1 MKTKTQQVIELVT
14 KEPNTYTRR
23 EASEKLGINH
33 STLKSIVADYKLG
46 GAFLDAKSDN
56 VIMELDSSTLK
67 GIEMREPSKAELSA
81 FKAHCEENNLPFD
94 NWKMFWHK
102 TKEFSSLFSN
112 QKAIE
117 AEEKSQEDFLKR
129 IAKTAPR
136 IRKSLVP
143 SKTLA
148 IPSSYDVHIG
158 KHCELIRTGNDYT
171 PEKAVKQ
178 VLEGQ
183 AALFALTKPFQ
194 VSDIL
199 FPMGNDIVHTDNNS
213 NSTTSGTHQ
222 DTYGSVESQ
231 IFLAVELYIKLI
243 EKWAETHNVWLCHVH
258 SNHDR
263 VAGWTVS
270 QMVARYFSNHPRV
283 HAAHDS
289 MSQQHRKYF
298 VFGNSLIMLHHGE
311 AKEEKLL
318 GIIKA
323 EANAA
328 LAQTNRAYVY
338 QGHIH
343 HKTVSKRGLNTEVGV
358 EKDHSSLTVIKA
370 GNGAVNQLHV
380 ETVRSP
386 SPADTWHSEKLF
398 VNMPAVE
405 MFLHD
410 ERGQFGRFT
419 HYF

>member
-1 MKTKTQQVIELVT
+1 MS
-14 KEPNTYTRR
+14 KEYIR
-23 EASEKLGINH
+23 EAYAKGIPLQEIADALG
-33 STLKSIVADYKLG
+33 TTKSAI
-46 GAFLDAKSDN
+46 KSKASRDPECPTHGSLLQN
-56 VIMELDSSTLK
+56 VIMGTDSSTLK
-67 GIEMREPSKAELSA
+67 GNEMREPTPAELSA
-81 FKAHCEENNLPFD
+81 FRAHCEANNLPYD

-102 TKEFSSLFSN
+102 TKEYSSLFSN

-117 AEEKSQEDFLKR
+117 DDQRAQDEFLKR
-129 IAKTAPR
+129 ISKAAPR
-136 IRKSLVP
+136 IRKSPVP
-143 SKTLA
+143 TKTLA

-171 PEKAVKQ
+171 PDKAVNQ

-183 AALFALTKPFQ
+183 AALYQMTKPFG
-194 VSDIL
+194 VSEIL
-199 FPMGNDIVHTDNNS
+199 IPMGNDIVHTDNNS
-213 NSTTSGTHQ
+213 SKTTGGTQQ
-222 DTYGSVESQ
+222 DTYGSIESQ
-231 IFLAVELYIKLI
+231 IFLATELYIKLI
-243 EKWAETHNVWLCHVH
+243 ESWAQTHNVWLCHVH

-263 VAGWTVS
+263 VSGWAVS

-298 VFGNSLIMLHHGE
+298 VFGDSLIMFHHGE

-318 GIIKA
+318 GVIKA

-328 LAQTNRAYVY
+328 LAQTNKVYVY

-343 HKTVSKRGLNTEVGV
+343 HKTVSKRGLNTETGV
-358 EKDHSSLTVIKA
+358 EKDHSSMTVIKA
-370 GNGAVNQLHV
+370 GNGAVNQVHV

-386 SPADTWHSEKLF
+386 SPADDWHSQKIF
-398 VNMPAVE
+398 CNMPAVE
-405 MFLHD
+405 MFLHSQHN
-410 ERGQFGRFT
+410 QFGRFT